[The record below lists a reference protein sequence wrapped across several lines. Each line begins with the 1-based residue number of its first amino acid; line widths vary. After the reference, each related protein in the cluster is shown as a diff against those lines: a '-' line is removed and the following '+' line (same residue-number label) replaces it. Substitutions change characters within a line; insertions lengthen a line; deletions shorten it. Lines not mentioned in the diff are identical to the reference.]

1 MENKDIK
8 VLVIEQLIVQYKEMQ
23 EKEDYS
29 FVTKDTLLEEIS
41 RLEMM
46 VKYMDKFK
54 DAEPTTEIETAE
66 VTAEVTAK
74 ETEKDEH

>member
-54 DAEPTTEIETAE
+54 DAESTTEIE
-66 VTAEVTAK
+66 TAEVTAK

>member
-46 VKYMDKFK
+46 LKYMDKFRK
-54 DAEPTTEIETAE
+54 KVTEIE
-66 VTAEVTAK
+66 TAEVTAK

>member
-66 VTAEVTAK
+66 VTAK
-74 ETEKDEH
+74 ETKEDEH

>member
-54 DAEPTTEIETAE
+54 DAESTTEIETAE
-66 VTAEVTAK
+66 VTAK
-74 ETEKDEH
+74 ETERDEH

>member
-46 VKYMDKFK
+46 LKYMDKFREK
-54 DAEPTTEIETAE
+54 VTEIE
-66 VTAEVTAK
+66 TAEVTAK